1 MLTMKRLRDD
11 LDVEG
16 HASEELLPIVYN
28 ELRIL
33 ASTRLRNEAG
43 NQTLQP
49 TALVHEA
56 WLRLAG
62 GGEVK
67 WRNEGHFFGAA
78 SQAMRRIL
86 VERARARA
94 TTKRSAPP
102 AGDVLEQQNIVNDDH
117 IVMIHECLTLLEKS
131 DPDSAKVVL
140 LKFYGGLGSQ
150 EIARITGR
158 GVRSVERHWML
169 AKARLY
175 QLILAQDPS
184 AEKTGE

>member
-1 MLTMKRLRDD
+1 MKSPRQDPD
-11 LDVEG
+11 AEG
-16 HASEELLPIVYN
+16 RASEELLPIVYN

-33 ASTRLRNEAG
+33 ASARLRNEIG

-56 WLRLAG
+56 WLRLTVG
-62 GGEVK
+62 GDAK

-94 TTKRSAPP
+94 TTKRLAPP
-102 AGDVLEQQNIVNDDH
+102 GSDILDQQDFENDDH

-140 LKFYGGLGSQ
+140 LKFYGGLDTQ

-175 QLILAQDPS
+175 QLILAQNQA
-184 AEKTGE
+184 AEEPGA